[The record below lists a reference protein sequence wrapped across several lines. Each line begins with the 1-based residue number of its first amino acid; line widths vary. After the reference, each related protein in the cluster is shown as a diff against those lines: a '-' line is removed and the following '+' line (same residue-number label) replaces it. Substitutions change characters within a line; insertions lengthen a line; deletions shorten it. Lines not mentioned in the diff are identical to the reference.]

1 MLYLH
6 GGGFIGG
13 SIDVADDPCR
23 AVANGTGAIVVSAE
37 YRLAAGGNLAA
48 VTALR
53 TVTRVD
59 RGCACRWRAPSG
71 ADFRAMT

>member
-37 YRLAAGGNLAA
+37 YRLAQEA
-48 VTALR
+48 TSQ
-53 TVTRVD
+53 
-59 RGCACRWRAPSG
+59 P
-71 ADFRAMT
+71 